1 MEELSTLGSRLKE
14 VLSRHNL
21 SQQWL
26 ADRVNVSQQ
35 AIGKIL
41 RGDTKN
47 PKNIVE
53 IANALDV
60 SVDWL
65 KNGENGTPDF
75 SNTAI
80 NFDENLGVNTDNVI
94 KVNVLDIQAS
104 AGVGVVPLDH
114 AEVVKT
120 IGFDVDYFQ
129 RTFHR
134 KNANGMSLISVKGDS
149 MTPTLKNNALVFV
162 DTSINSFIYDGIYV
176 FHYGENLFVKRLQA
190 VKDHLRV
197 ISDNSDVYPM
207 WEIHRNEFD
216 KLKIHGRVLF
226 GLNLDW
232 VELG

>member
-1 MEELSTLGSRLKE
+1 MGTLATRLRKA
-14 VLSRHNL
+14 LNDANL
-21 SQQWL
+21 TQEKL
-26 ADRVNVSQQ
+26 AN
-35 AIGKIL
+35 AIGKSQNSISLIL
-41 RGDTKN
+41 QGKTKN
-47 PKNIVE
+47 PGNIVE
-53 IANALDV
+53 IARVLN
-60 SVDWL
+60 VDPAWL
-65 KNGENGTPDF
+65 STGEGDAPDF
-75 SNTAI
+75 SNTTI
-80 NFDENLGVNTDNVI
+80 NFDENRGVKTETDNVI

-120 IGFDVDYFQ
+120 IAFEVDYFQ

-149 MTPTLKNNALVFV
+149 MMPTLKNNALVFV
-162 DTSINSFIYDGIYV
+162 DTSINSFVYDGIYV

-190 VKDHLRV
+190 VKDYLRV

-207 WEIHRNEFD
+207 WEIHGNEFD